1 MATSTQKKQKK
12 NNMNPKSRIKPSP
25 RGELILTKDNHT
37 HCRDGKRLD
46 KIEADLKYEAQ
57 KQDELRNI
65 INGKLDKIYNA
76 IRAGDNQN
84 MKYIFTTIGIFIGAI
99 ISLVGFIIAY

>member
-1 MATSTQKKQKK
+1 MATSTPKKQKK
-12 NNMNPKSRIKPSP
+12 NNMNLKSRINQA

-37 HCRDGKRLD
+37 YCRDGKRLD

>member
-1 MATSTQKKQKK
+1 MATSTPKKQKK
-12 NNMNPKSRIKPSP
+12 NNMNPKSRINQA

-37 HCRDGKRLD
+37 YCRDGKRLD